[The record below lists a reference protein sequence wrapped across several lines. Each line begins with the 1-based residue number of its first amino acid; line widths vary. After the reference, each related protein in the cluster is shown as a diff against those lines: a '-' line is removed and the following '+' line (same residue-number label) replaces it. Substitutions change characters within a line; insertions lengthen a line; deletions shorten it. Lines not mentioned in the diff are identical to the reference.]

1 MIKSRSIDS
10 NSIWAVQPKLKL
22 SRTPKWYLI
31 MECKWLLPCSTV
43 TKKELKIKWHLPR
56 HLTETTSCCNML
68 IKFLETHKLGLAIM
82 ATKMSHPDTS
92 VQVKNFVEIKH
103 NKRSAPSQPSQ
114 PASLAS
120 QPSQPASPAMASQPG
135 NGKPAR
141 KPAHRLARQPARK
154 PARQASPA
162 SAKTVKTVES
172 TFIPYNDSIKYPT
185 KLNLSRS
192 LKWYLIIVM
201 IPYNS
206 VQMIISRS
214 IDSIPFGLSS
224 QVKLKLL
231 TQMIPYNS
239 VQMIKSRS
247 INSLIICTLL

>member
-31 MECKWLLPCSTV
+31 MACKWLLPCSTV

-120 QPSQPASPAMASQPG
+120 QPGQPARQWQASRATASQPASQP
-135 NGKPAR
+135 GKPAQ
-141 KPAHRLARQPARK
+141 LAQ
-154 PARQASPA
+154 
-162 SAKTVKTVES
+162 
-172 TFIPYNDSIKYPT
+172 
-185 KLNLSRS
+185 
-192 LKWYLIIVM
+192 
-201 IPYNS
+201 
-206 VQMIISRS
+206 
-214 IDSIPFGLSS
+214 
-224 QVKLKLL
+224 KLL
-231 TQMIPYNS
+231 KPLKVLLFLTT
-239 VQMIKSRS
+239 
-247 INSLIICTLL
+247 TL

>member
-31 MECKWLLPCSTV
+31 MACKWLLPCSTV

-103 NKRSAPSQPSQ
+103 NKRSAPSQPAQ
-114 PASLAS
+114 PASPAS
-120 QPSQPASPAMASQPG
+120 QPGQPARPASPAMASQPG
-135 NGKPAR
+135 NGK
-141 KPAHRLARQPARK
+141 PARK

-172 TFIPYNDSIKYPT
+172 TFIPYNDSIKYPA

-192 LKWYLIIVM
+192 LKWYLIKVI

>member
-31 MECKWLLPCSTV
+31 MACKWLLPCSTV

-120 QPSQPASPAMASQPG
+120 QPGQPARPASPASQPG

-141 KPAHRLARQPARK
+141 QRQASP
-154 PARQASPA
+154 QASPA
-162 SAKTVKTVES
+162 SQPGQPARQWQASRATAS
-172 TFIPYNDSIKYPT
+172 QPASQPT
-185 KLNLSRS
+185 
-192 LKWYLIIVM
+192 
-201 IPYNS
+201 
-206 VQMIISRS
+206 
-214 IDSIPFGLSS
+214 G
-224 QVKLKLL
+224 
-231 TQMIPYNS
+231 
-239 VQMIKSRS
+239 
-247 INSLIICTLL
+247 

>member
-31 MECKWLLPCSTV
+31 MACKWLLPCSTV

-114 PASLAS
+114 PAS
-120 QPSQPASPAMASQPG
+120 PESQPG
-135 NGKPAR
+135 QPAHRPAR
-141 KPAHRLARQPARK
+141 KPARK

-172 TFIPYNDSIKYPT
+172 TFIPYNDSIKYPA

-201 IPYNS
+201 IPYIS

-231 TQMIPYNS
+231 TQMIPYNIE
-239 VQMIKSRS
+239 QMIKSRS